1 MDDGTECM
9 TVSLPGKGITKIIVN
24 TTNIIEKAQAA
35 RAIYEHA
42 AALGPAFGP
51 YAEVSQISTVVGM
64 YGYDSQQ
71 IYVR

>member
-24 TTNIIEKAQAA
+24 TTKIMEKAQAA

-51 YAEVSQISTVVGM
+51 YAEVSQ
-64 YGYDSQQ
+64 
-71 IYVR
+71 